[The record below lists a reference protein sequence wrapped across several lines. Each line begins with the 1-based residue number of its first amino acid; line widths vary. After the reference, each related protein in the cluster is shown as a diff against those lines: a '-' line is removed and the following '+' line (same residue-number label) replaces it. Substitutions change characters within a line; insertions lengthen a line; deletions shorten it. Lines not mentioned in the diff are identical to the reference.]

1 MKYGEC
7 YMHVGE
13 NKLQG
18 PDEGLA
24 RPDGGVLEQMAGSQ
38 GSTPRFALSVE
49 PLACPA
55 DRQCRTSSNCTA
67 CDDG

>member
-1 MKYGEC
+1 MNYGEC

-18 PDEGLA
+18 ANEVLA
-24 RPDGGVLEQMAGSQ
+24 RPDAGVLDQIAGSQ
-38 GSTPRFALSVE
+38 GSTPRLALSAE
-49 PLACPA
+49 HFACPA